1 ADERTMRE
9 IYLPPFERAVVEG
22 DAYGV
27 MAAYNKV
34 NGYWCSENAVLL
46 DSILRQDWGFA
57 GIVIS
62 DWGGTHSTVRAV
74 ESGLNVE
81 MPGNRYLGQALL
93 DSVKAGIV
101 SEAVINERVREL
113 LRVRMAIKPI
123 PAEQAN
129 VTMTAKPEQAKI
141 AYDVAI
147 KSMVLLKNEG
157 SLLPLDLNKYK
168 KIAVI
173 GENAVRTMG
182 LGGVGAGVKAY
193 NEITPLKGL
202 QDRIGNKAELLYAQ
216 GYQGFTR
223 SWGRRG
229 PSSPYHDADPKLME
243 EAVKVAKDADLV
255 LFIGGNNRE
264 VETEGSDRTSIQLPA
279 GQDQLL
285 QALVAANPN
294 VVTVIVA
301 GAPTD
306 LTTVK
311 EISPAIVYSWL
322 SGSEGGH
329 ALADILLG
337 AVAPS
342 GKLPMTFPKKL
353 EDSPAYALKNYP
365 QVREAGDDVFVD
377 LTQNRQR
384 RQAPAVHADYSEGLL
399 VGYRWFDTK
408 DVEPLYPFGFG
419 LSYTTF
425 NYANIATDKAK
436 YSSKE
441 SIQVTFELSNTGSVA
456 AEEVVQLYVTREDGQ
471 VEWPEKELK
480 AFDRVNLK
488 PSETKSV
495 TLSVPVSSLR
505 YWDEATHD
513 WQLEH
518 STLNIAVGASSRDI
532 KLNTS
537 VQI

>member
-1 ADERTMRE
+1 MRE